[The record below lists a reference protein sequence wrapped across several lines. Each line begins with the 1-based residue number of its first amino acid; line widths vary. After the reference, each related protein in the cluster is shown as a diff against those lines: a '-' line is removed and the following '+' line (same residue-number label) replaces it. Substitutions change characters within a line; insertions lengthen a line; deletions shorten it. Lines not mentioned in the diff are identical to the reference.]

1 MLTLQSSE
9 FYTLVGVIIF
19 VVGLVILDARSKH

>member
-9 FYTLVGVIIF
+9 FYTLVGVVIF

>member
-1 MLTLQSSE
+1 MSTLQSSE

-19 VVGLVILDARSKH
+19 VVGLVILDVRSKH